1 MDVEFGPYRLR
12 RRERRLD
19 GPDGR
24 LDISGRS
31 FDLLDALLRHPN
43 EPVSKAELFDAVWP
57 GLTVEENTLQ
67 AHISN
72 LRKLL
77 GASIIVTV
85 HGCGYKYAGPQP
97 RAIDEEDA
105 GPNSPAQSTERSPAD
120 RPPVI
125 AVLPFAN
132 LSGDADQQYFSDG
145 VSEDIIDRLSKY
157 RILSVIGHRS
167 SFGSRGSEEEFSDL
181 RHKLGADYVLT
192 GNIRKSDN
200 RIRIAAR
207 LTETRTETAIWAE
220 HYDRP
225 LADVFALQDEVV
237 SVITGTLLGRVE
249 IDVAKKSTPAEPSRL
264 TSYELV
270 LKGIAHFKRVT
281 REANTTAADHFRA
294 AIAEYP
300 ENSEAHRWLSMCEN
314 SKWFFD
320 FDRDSLANGL
330 TIIERAIEL
339 DAANA
344 GCHCARGFGQLYWG
358 DIAAAAKS
366 YQKAASLNPGDPH
379 ILAEFGLLH
388 VYLGQ
393 LPVGRDHFERAFRL
407 NPLPPIWFAGFVA
420 VGDFVEGSC
429 EKALPAFL
437 TVPDSAWD
445 CMYALACL
453 GHLGDLEQARSLR
466 LRYSHRKWDFLK
478 GAAAEPFVD
487 PEPRHRLIAGLKKAT
502 EVP

>member
-19 GPDGR
+19 GPGGR

-31 FDLLDALLRHPN
+31 FDLLDVLLRHPN
-43 EPVSKAELFDAVWP
+43 EPVSKAELFDAAWP

-85 HGCGYKYAGPQP
+85 HGRGYKYAGPQP
-97 RAIDEEDA
+97 RAIAGGDA
-105 GPNSPAQSTERSPAD
+105 GPSSPPQATERLPLD
-120 RPPVI
+120 RPPII

-145 VSEDIIDRLSKY
+145 VTEDIIDRLSKY
-157 RILSVIGHRS
+157 RILSVVGHRS
-167 SFGSRGSEEEFSDL
+167 SFASRGGEEEYRNL
-181 RHKLGADYVLT
+181 RQKLGADYVLT

-200 RIRIAAR
+200 RVRIAVR
-207 LTETRTETAIWAE
+207 LTEMRAETAIWAE

-237 SVITGTLLGRVE
+237 SVIAGTLLGRVE
-249 IDVAKKSTPAEPSRL
+249 IDVAKQSTPAEPSRL

-270 LKGIAHFKRVT
+270 LKGIWHFKRVT
-281 REANTTAADHFRA
+281 REANATAADHFRR

-300 ENSEAHRWLSMCEN
+300 QNSEAHRWLSMCEN
-314 SKWFFD
+314 SMWFFD

-330 TIIERAIEL
+330 KVIERAIEL

-344 GCHCARGFGQLYWG
+344 GCYCARGFGQLYWG
-358 DIAAAAKS
+358 DLAGAGKS
-366 YQKAASLNPGDPH
+366 YHKAASLNPGDPH

-388 VYLGQ
+388 VYLSR
-393 LPVGRDHFERAFRL
+393 LSTGRDQFERAFKL
-407 NPLPPIWFAGFVA
+407 NPLSPVWFAAFVA
-420 VGDFVEGSC
+420 VADFVEGSY

-437 TVPDSAWD
+437 VVQDSAWD

-453 GHLGDLEQARSLR
+453 GQLGDLEQARSLIE
-466 LRYSHRKWDFLK
+466 RYSHRGWDFLK
-478 GAAAEPFVD
+478 GATAEPFIN
-487 PEPRHRLIAGLKKAT
+487 PEPRDRLMAGLKKALQT
-502 EVP
+502 